1 MIADTLKNR
10 MVQSVTEPR
19 AVARWLFDLRLDDGV
34 LLMAFALVLVLNG
47 LLTAFFNTLLPL
59 NPVVAPLAANPFI
72 YVGGLGAILAAV
84 AVALTWSGRVL
95 GGVANFRELAT
106 VLIWLQFLRLLA
118 QTLVLFSAL
127 IMPMIASLLSLL
139 ASVAG
144 IWIVLNFLAEA
155 HNYPSLAKAAFAL
168 LLGMTAVAL
177 GLGVVISLLGIT
189 TTGTMSH
196 V

>member
-1 MIADTLKNR
+1 MIADTIKNR

-34 LLMAFALVLVLNG
+34 LLTAFALVLVLNG
-47 LLTAFFNTLLPL
+47 LLTAFFNTLLTL
-59 NPVVAPLAANPFI
+59 NPVVAPLAAKPFI
-72 YVGGLGAILAAV
+72 YVGGLGAILVGV
-84 AVALTWSGRVL
+84 AVALTWAGRVL
-95 GGVANFRELAT
+95 GGAASFRKVATL
-106 VLIWLQFLRLLA
+106 LIWLQLLRLIA
-118 QTLVLFSAL
+118 QAVVLFSAL
-127 IMPMIASLLSLL
+127 IMPMIASLLSLA
-139 ASVAG
+139 ASVTG

-155 HNYPSLAKAAFAL
+155 HNFPSLAKAAFAL

-177 GLGVVISLLGIT
+177 GLAVVISMLGIS

>member
-139 ASVAG
+139 ASIAG

-155 HNYPSLAKAAFAL
+155 HKFPSLAKAAFAL